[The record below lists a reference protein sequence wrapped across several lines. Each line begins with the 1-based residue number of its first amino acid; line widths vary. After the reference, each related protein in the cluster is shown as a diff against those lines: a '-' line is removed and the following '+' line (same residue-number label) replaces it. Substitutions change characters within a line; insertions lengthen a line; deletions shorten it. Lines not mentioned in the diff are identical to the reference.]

1 MKKVSVTYRF
11 VALQLPKSEIER
23 FQHLLDG
30 LRFGCP
36 PHGGIALGF
45 DRLMTILCGGDSL
58 RDVIAFPKSVAGN
71 ELMIG
76 SPSSV
81 SQQILNDY
89 HLQVVE
95 GKDEGNEGQK

>member
-1 MKKVSVTYRF
+1 
-11 VALQLPKSEIER
+11 
-23 FQHLLDG
+23 
-30 LRFGCP
+30 
-36 PHGGIALGF
+36 
-45 DRLMTILCGGDSL
+45 MTILCGGDSL

-95 GKDEGNEGQK
+95 GKDEGNEGQE